1 MPARVWDAKD
11 GAVFLVTIAATG
23 AVERNL
29 LGFFKTGEIR
39 ATEAMQE
46 HHGPR
51 DSAEYRR
58 PIRIGATLTTTNF
71 VPGAGVGC
79 GVPGATVDDT
89 IQGSSL
95 HLMLPVDGWAEG
107 DAIPGATLYH
117 VASDLVDGGT
127 FEMDCYI
134 TDIGES
140 LSDDPNEESLT
151 FGSCGMPTYTP

>member
-1 MPARVWDAKD
+1 MPGRVHNAKD
-11 GAVFLVTIAATG
+11 GAVFLVTVAATG
-23 AVERNL
+23 ATVRNL
-29 LGFFKTGEIR
+29 VGFFKTGEIR
-39 ATEAMQE
+39 PVQTMQE

-79 GVPGATVDDT
+79 GAPGATVDNT

-95 HLMLPVDGWAEG
+95 HLMLPVAGWVEG
-107 DAIPGATLYH
+107 AAIPGATLYH
-117 VASDLVDGGT
+117 IASDLVDGGT
-127 FEMDCYI
+127 FEMDCYV
-134 TDIGES
+134 TDVGES
-140 LSDDPNEESLT
+140 VSDDPNEESLS